1 MEYINSLEWRYATKK
16 FDASKKVSEE
26 TLQRILYAANLT
38 ATSLGFQ
45 PIKIINVQPAHLRE
59 KIRSASFNQSQVTDA
74 SHLLVLCV
82 DANFSTDRVNQYIQ
96 RISQTRNVPVENLV
110 GFENSINKWII
121 NLQDDNSRVNWAAKQ
136 AYITLGTM
144 LTACAIEQVDSCPME
159 GFIPE
164 QVSEILELQSRSL
177 FPVLMLPIGYRSN
190 EDANQHLPKVRMP
203 LSEYV
208 INI

>member
-45 PIKIINVQPAHLRE
+45 PIKIINVQPTHLRE
-59 KIRSASFNQSQVTDA
+59 QIKAASFNQSQVTDA

-82 DANFSTDRVNQYIQ
+82 DANFSTERVNQYIQ
-96 RISQTRNVPVENLV
+96 RISTTRNVPIENLV

-121 NLQDDNSRVNWAAKQ
+121 NLQDDNARVNWAAKQ

-144 LTACAIEQVDSCPME
+144 LTACALEQVDSCPME

-177 FPVLMLPIGYRSN
+177 FPALMLPIGYRSH
-190 EDANQHLPKVRMP
+190 EDANQHLTKVRVP
-203 LSEYV
+203 LSEYI